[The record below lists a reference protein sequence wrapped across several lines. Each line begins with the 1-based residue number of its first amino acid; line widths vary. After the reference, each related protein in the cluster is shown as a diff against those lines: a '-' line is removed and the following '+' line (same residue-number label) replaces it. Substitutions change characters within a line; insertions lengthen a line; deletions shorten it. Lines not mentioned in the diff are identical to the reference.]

1 MDGVFG
7 VLSVSRQILR
17 FMVCV
22 FSWAC
27 IQANQRLTFEDN
39 LRSGGLLYFTMFGQ
53 SHNNQLHFSRC

>member
-1 MDGVFG
+1 MFG

-27 IQANQRLTFEDN
+27 IQANQRLTFEDY
-39 LRSGGLLYFTMFGQ
+39 LRSGGLLYFTIFG
-53 SHNNQLHFSRC
+53 